1 MKSNTLSL
9 DIETLVEL
17 TPEDARQ
24 VNGGLLTS
32 SAMPS
37 PATGVVHPTPTAVS
51 SAKPPA
57 KHHKHHKKP
66 VHHTV
71 SSVMPT
77 PPVHI

>member
-1 MKSNTLSL
+1 MSKKSLSL

-17 TPEDARQ
+17 TPEDQ
-24 VNGGLLTS
+24 KHVNGGYASLS
-32 SAMPS
+32 SALK
-37 PATGVVHPTPTAVS
+37 PTATAVS

-57 KHHKHHKKP
+57 PTPPVHKHKHPK
-66 VHHTV
+66 HQTV

>member
-1 MKSNTLSL
+1 MKTKSLSL

-17 TPEDARQ
+17 TPEESTK
-24 VNGGLLTS
+24 VNGGLITS
-32 SAMPS
+32 SVM
-37 PATGVVHPTPTAVS
+37 PTPTAVS

-57 KHHKHHKKP
+57 PVHHKKHRK
-66 VHHTV
+66 HHQTV

>member
-17 TPEDARQ
+17 TPEDAKQ

-32 SAMPS
+32 SALQ
-37 PATGVVHPTPTAVS
+37 PTPTAVS
-51 SAKPPA
+51 SAKPPTPTPPV
-57 KHHKHHKKP
+57 HKHHHKK
-66 VHHTV
+66 HHQTV

>member
-1 MKSNTLSL
+1 MKTKSLSL

-17 TPEDARQ
+17 TPEDQKQ

-32 SAMPS
+32 SAMPTS
-37 PATGVVHPTPTAVS
+37 TAIHPQPVS

-57 KHHKHHKKP
+57 PTPPVHKHKHH
-66 VHHTV
+66 HHHQTV

-77 PPVHI
+77 PPVHP

>member
-17 TPEDARQ
+17 TPEDAQQ

-32 SAMPS
+32 SALQ
-37 PATGVVHPTPTAVS
+37 PTPTAVS

-57 KHHKHHKKP
+57 PVHHKHKK
-66 VHHTV
+66 HHHPHQTV